1 MVIRHQNSLEKQEV
15 KEIITLVN
23 EGKDPITEI
32 YFEMEEFRNELNVTD
47 DQGNIVPFLTK
58 EALKHKLVGEI
69 KAQLENDKKHICGI
83 VFHPSGEIRSGEYKI
98 LELSYNLLGLE
109 TEVTYDNPLLSVYT
123 SSNFYLVFSF
133 FGDETVSLSLDFEAG
148 ISADDGLFII
158 CRDKDGEDIL
168 DYNVEEK
175 FHYNPSQ
182 RNITLSISAR
192 KRKEKE
198 IQSVL
203 VLYSVVPDKEVRTL
217 IGSITLFSILFPI
230 LIVAVY
236 LRFKNLSLF
245 GIMSTTE
252 LLSIVSLGIAEF
264 PSILVS
270 VKRRLILSMVELFL
284 VFIIILIPQTWISEV
299 WDMIIHHI

>member
-1 MVIRHQNSLEKQEV
+1 MN
-15 KEIITLVN
+15 
-23 EGKDPITEI
+23 
-32 YFEMEEFRNELNVTD
+32 